1 MKFFLFSFASSSTQ
15 KDKRLI
21 WYILSYSSTH
31 PSQSLFFLSHLQNH
45 ILNDIFS
52 LILLDAFMYVRFRTS
67 ALKTQEIATF
77 GSESWDFPR
86 LLFFIFLRLFSLV
99 PFNFLSRFS
108 FPRHSIQI
116 QLALIHPVVCAVC
129 NAMLVCARMRH
140 KKSARHSDFFEY
152 IKLPLFYL
160 QFHKTPHRLHLKNES
175 LNFGW
180 TWNVT
185 QFIMQTYCHFIDI
198 KK

>member
-1 MKFFLFSFASSSTQ
+1 MVYFLSFFYAPFSVSLFSFASPKSYT
-15 KDKRLI
+15 KR
-21 WYILSYSSTH
+21 YILFDIARCFFVCSIQDISPKDTRNCDFRKWVMRFSSPFVFHFLTT
-31 PSQSLFFLSHLQNH
+31 FF
-45 ILNDIFS
+45 
-52 LILLDAFMYVRFRTS
+52 
-67 ALKTQEIATF
+67 
-77 GSESWDFPR
+77 
-86 LLFFIFLRLFSLV
+86 LV